1 MAGAVFDL
9 CDEGVRLA
17 EDVEDAADEVS
28 IGYLTVAAD
37 VVDLSVFALLEDQV
51 DGSAVVFHVEP
62 VPHVFPVA
70 VEGDGLVGQG
80 PLDGEGDELFGVLEG
95 AVVVAAA
102 GDGDRDAVGPAAGE
116 GEEVGAGLG
125 AAVGGVG
132 VQRGFFGEKKVRP
145 VQGEVAVDF
154 VGGDLVEALDAVCP
168 ATV

>member
-70 VEGDGLVGQG
+70 VEGD
-80 PLDGEGDELFGVLEG
+80 ELFGVLEG

-132 VQRGFFGEKKVRP
+132 VQRGLFGEKKVRP